1 MHGFRGGIYGEERTR
16 AARFL
21 DQLAASTIMT
31 ISGGVDVRSG
41 SPAELSLFGGF
52 ALRIHGQK
60 ISLPMHARR
69 VLAYLSLHKMVEHD
83 CDRQALAE
91 RLWMD
96 SSPDRSRASL
106 RTAIWRIR
114 SATDDLLLGDS
125 ERLALADS
133 VRVDV
138 HDFRRHAEQM
148 LSDTAAYEPPG
159 LVPHLRSPADLL
171 PGWDEDWLLLTRE
184 QLRLLRLH
192 ALEHTARRMCERG
205 LYAQAIDVILCVV
218 DEEPLRESAQAILI
232 KAHLSAGN
240 LADACRQYHRFRSNL
255 WDELGLRPSPDL
267 SRLVSPRS
275 QRTTTLSSH

>member
-1 MHGFRGGIYGEERTR
+1 
-16 AARFL
+16 
-21 DQLAASTIMT
+21 MT
-31 ISGGVDVRSG
+31 IGSDVQGANR
-41 SPAELSLFGGF
+41 AQLSLFGGF
-52 ALRIHGQK
+52 ALRIRGQK

-69 VLAYLSLHKMVEHD
+69 VLAYLSLNKMVEKD
-83 CDRQALAE
+83 CDRQVLAE

-114 SATDDLLLGDS
+114 SAADDLILGDS
-125 ERLALADS
+125 ECVALADS

-148 LSDTAAYEPPG
+148 LSDSATYEPPS

-184 QLRLLRLH
+184 HLRLLRLH
-192 ALEHTARRMCERG
+192 ALEHTARRMCEAG
-205 LYAQAIDVILCVV
+205 LYPQSIDVILCVV

-232 KAHLSAGN
+232 KAHLRAGN
-240 LADACRQYHRFRSNL
+240 LADACRQYHRFKANL
-255 WDELGLRPSPDL
+255 WDELGLRPSADL

-275 QRTTTLSSH
+275 ERATTASAH

>member
-1 MHGFRGGIYGEERTR
+1 MTIGSDMRGGDR
-16 AARFL
+16 A
-21 DQLAASTIMT
+21 Q
-31 ISGGVDVRSG
+31 
-41 SPAELSLFGGF
+41 LSLFGGF
-52 ALRIHGQK
+52 ALRIHAQK

-69 VLAYLSLHKMVEHD
+69 VLAYLSLNKMVDKD
-83 CDRQALAE
+83 CDRQVLAE

-114 SATDDLLLGDS
+114 SAADDLILGDS
-125 ERLALADS
+125 ERVALADS

-148 LSDTAAYEPPG
+148 LSDSATYEPPG

-192 ALEHTARRMCERG
+192 ALEHTARRMCELG
-205 LYAQAIDVILCVV
+205 LYPQAIDAFLKSLCSIRNV
-218 DEEPLRESAQAILI
+218 P
-232 KAHLSAGN
+232 
-240 LADACRQYHRFRSNL
+240 
-255 WDELGLRPSPDL
+255 
-267 SRLVSPRS
+267 VSPPFI
-275 QRTTTLSSH
+275 TD

>member
-1 MHGFRGGIYGEERTR
+1 MRGFRGRIYGGQRTR
-16 AARFL
+16 AAISS
-21 DQLAASTIMT
+21 DQLVASPIMT
-31 ISGGVDVRSG
+31 ISGGVDGRSG

-69 VLAYLSLHKMVEHD
+69 VLAYLSLNKMVEKD
-83 CDRQALAE
+83 CDRQVLAE

-114 SATDDLLLGDS
+114 SAADDLLLGDS
-125 ERLALADS
+125 ERVALADS

-148 LSDTAAYEPPG
+148 LSDKAAYEPAS

-205 LYAQAIDVILCVV
+205 LYAQAIDVLLCVV